1 MNDQTTAEATDREE
15 RLKTAYT
22 ETELRCPNCR
32 ATWSPVVANFVN
44 FGTDP
49 KGREGMLRKAMH
61 HAYCP
66 ACKYH
71 IEVDHIFCA
80 YDPDR
85 NLVIQVRPAWEFK
98 AGGGEE
104 IYWSRLEN
112 LVEKWADVDVQVD
125 IVFGFDELIE
135 KHLGGQEAAEAAI
148 ERARQER
155 EQDLASGDLAPGV
168 VRDVETA

>member
-1 MNDQTTAEATDREE
+1 
-15 RLKTAYT
+15 
-22 ETELRCPNCR
+22 
-32 ATWSPVVANFVN
+32 
-44 FGTDP
+44 
-49 KGREGMLRKAMH
+49 
-61 HAYCP
+61 
-66 ACKYH
+66 
-71 IEVDHIFCA
+71 
-80 YDPDR
+80 
-85 NLVIQVRPAWEFK
+85 
-98 AGGGEE
+98 